1 MPSRFTELED
11 VKTMRGRLLRKLK
24 LAPAF
29 SNLKQGLASQ
39 CNPPEIFYTQKY
51 ATPPSYCDDQD
62 LKGNHLIELD
72 VTLNESEDGKHAE
85 KEEMEP
91 EFSLGSKNKVTSTTG
106 SKETQLEKQ
115 NPVAPTL
122 PEAVMESN
130 ITQDSRLLC
139 PSLTD
144 FEEICPPGGSQSV
157 ILYTTSLRGIRK
169 TYQDCKTVHFLLRSL
184 KVLYF
189 ERDVSLH
196 LEYREELWKI
206 LGSKVIPP
214 KLFIKGRY
222 IGGADEVVGL
232 HEMGW
237 LSKLLEGIP
246 VDSADRPC
254 TGCASMGFA
263 ICSSCSGSCKV
274 FTNNGENDELCIRCP
289 ECNENGL
296 VKCPICC

>member
-1 MPSRFTELED
+1 M
-11 VKTMRGRLLRKLK
+11 KTMRGRLFRKLK
-24 LAPAF
+24 LTPSF
-29 SNLKQGLASQ
+29 SNLKQGLAYQ
-39 CNPPEIFYTQKY
+39 CNTPEIFFSQKY
-51 ATPPSYCDDQD
+51 VTPSSFYDDQD

-72 VTLNESEDGKHAE
+72 VTLNGSEDDKNAD
-85 KEEMEP
+85 KEEMGL
-91 EFSLGSKNKVTSTTG
+91 EFSPSSKNKVTSTIG
-106 SKETQLEKQ
+106 SKETTQLEKQ
-115 NPVAPTL
+115 NLVAPTL
-122 PEAVMESN
+122 PETKMESN
-130 ITQDSRLLC
+130 ITQDIKLLY

-144 FEEICPPGGSQSV
+144 FKEVCPPGGSQSV
-157 ILYTTSLRGIRK
+157 ILYTTSLSGIRK
-169 TYQDCKTVHFLLRSL
+169 TYQECKTVNFLLRSF
-184 KVLYF
+184 KVLYS

-246 VDSADRPC
+246 TDSADSPC
-254 TGCASMGFA
+254 TGCANMGFS
-263 ICSSCSGSCKV
+263 ICTNCSGSCKV

-296 VKCPICC
+296 VKCPFCS